1 MLCHPCL
8 LFYVPFVFTPFVP
21 RVCISGGD
29 SWISLATSSSPHPTS
44 RRLLAFLFSRPP
56 APHLTDSHQVLG
68 SELSERTS
76 HVVPSATSPSLFV
89 WFGPMFAGHSRL
101 SCVLGDE
108 QMLRKPIHGMLRSS
122 L

>member
-1 MLCHPCL
+1 MSPLFIVLCS
-8 LFYVPFVFTPFVP
+8 FRITPFVP
-21 RVCISGGD
+21 GVCISGGD

-89 WFGPMFAGHSRL
+89 WL

-108 QMLRKPIHGMLRSS
+108 LMLRKRIHGMLRSC